1 MGANSSYFSAIF
13 SIPIFIIAYFLIGA
27 GFNGL
32 MNGVLRDLGAGFRPG
47 AASLAP
53 SCVGLIDENPA
64 LRMGLINL
72 LILRANIQSD
82 K

>member
-1 MGANSSYFSAIF
+1 MG
-13 SIPIFIIAYFLIGA
+13 AYFLMGT
-27 GFNGL
+27 GPNGL
-32 MNGVLRDLGAGFRPG
+32 MDGVLSDLGAGLRPG
-47 AASLAP
+47 VASLAP
-53 SCVGLIDENPA
+53 SCVGLIEENPA